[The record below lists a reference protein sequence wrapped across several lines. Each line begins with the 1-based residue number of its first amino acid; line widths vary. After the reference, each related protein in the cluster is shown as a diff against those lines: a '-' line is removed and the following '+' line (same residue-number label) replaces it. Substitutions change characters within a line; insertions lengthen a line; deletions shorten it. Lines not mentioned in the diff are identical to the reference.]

1 MSIQDWLNLG
11 LRWLHLVV
19 GISWIG
25 NSLYFM
31 WLDASLEKPA
41 PPRKGVEGEVWLLH
55 SGGFYQVARRT
66 LGPGLVPT
74 TLHWFKWEAALTWLS
89 GFGLLTVVYYLSG
102 GVYLIDPTIATP
114 IISPLVSPRG
124 APHLALPL
132 TPGQATALSLGVLVV
147 SWVVYDVLWATLGRR
162 HAHAATAISFALLAA
177 AIYGLCH
184 VLSGRGAYI
193 HVGALLGTIMVA
205 NVWMRIVPA
214 QRDMLAATE
223 AGRQPDPT
231 LSREAKRRSTHNSYV
246 TFPVLFTMFSN
257 HFPGTYGHPLNW
269 LILSLLIVVG
279 VGVRALMIASE
290 RRRPAAWVWAPVAA
304 ALLGFL
310 YLTSP
315 ASLAASAPKAQP
327 PGGRPVAF
335 DVVRG
340 IVALRCLS
348 CHSTTPSDDVFRAAP
363 NGVTFD
369 TPESLRTRAEL
380 IKQRT
385 VLVKNMPLANKTGMT
400 EEERILIG
408 RWIDQGADTGR

>member
-1 MSIQDWLNLG
+1 MDIQDWLNLG

-31 WLDASLEKPA
+31 WLDASLEKPE
-41 PPRKGVEGEVWLLH
+41 PPQPGVEGQVWLLH

-66 LGPGLVPT
+66 LGPGLVPR

-89 GFGLLTVVYYLSG
+89 GFGLLIVVYYLHG
-102 GVYLIDPTIATP
+102 GVYLIDPA
-114 IISPLVSPRG
+114 
-124 APHLALPL
+124 AAPL
-132 TPGQATALSLGVLVV
+132 TPGQAIALGLGTLIVA
-147 SWVVYDVLWATLGRR
+147 WVVYDVLWATLGRR
-162 HAHAATAISFALLAA
+162 RPRLATVFSFGLLGIAV
-177 AIYGLCH
+177 YGLCR

-193 HVGALLGTIMVA
+193 HVGAMLGTIMVA

-223 AGRQPDPT
+223 AGRAPDPT

-279 VGVRALMIASE
+279 VGIRALMIASE

-315 ASLAASAPKAQP
+315 ASLSASAPRA
-327 PGGRPVAF
+327 GTAAARPVPFA
-335 DVVRG
+335 VVQG

-348 CHSTTPSDDVFRAAP
+348 CHSATPTDDVFRAAP
-363 NGVTFD
+363 SGVTFD
-369 TPESLRTRAEL
+369 TPESLRARAEL

-400 EEERILIG
+400 DEERALIG
-408 RWIDQGADTGR
+408 RWIDQGALTGR

>member
-41 PPRKGVEGEVWLLH
+41 PPREGVEGEVWLLH
-55 SGGFYQVARRT
+55 SGGFYQVAKRT
-66 LGPGLVPT
+66 LGPGLVPK

-102 GVYLIDPTIATP
+102 GVYLIDPA
-114 IISPLVSPRG
+114 V
-124 APHLALPL
+124 APL

-162 HAHAATAISFALLAA
+162 HARAATAISFALLGA

-184 VLSGRGAYI
+184 VLSGRGAYV
-193 HVGALLGTIMVA
+193 HVGAMLGTIMVA

-223 AGRQPDPT
+223 AGRQPDLT
-231 LSREAKRRSTHNSYV
+231 LAREAKQRSTHNSYV
-246 TFPVLFTMFSN
+246 TFPVIFTMFSN

-279 VGVRALMIASE
+279 VGIRALMIASE
-290 RRRPAAWVWAPVAA
+290 RRQAAAWVWAPVAA
-304 ALLGFL
+304 ALIGFL
-310 YLTSP
+310 YLTAP
-315 ASLAASAPKAQP
+315 ASLPASAAKA
-327 PGGRPVAF
+327 RPAGERPISF
-335 DVVRG
+335 AVVRG
-340 IVALRCLS
+340 IVELRCLS

-369 TPESLRTRAEL
+369 TPESLRARAEL

-400 EEERILIG
+400 EEERVLLG
-408 RWIDQGADTGR
+408 RWIDQGAVTGR